1 MKQHERQKF
10 QKLINRRTAILGG
23 IKFSLFAALAG
34 RLYFLQVEEAE
45 KYRTLAENN
54 QFNFELLP
62 PIRGRILD
70 RNGIPLATNKDNF
83 RLEIVSEQTK
93 DVAETVRMLQEIIK
107 ISPESVERIITET
120 KKRRSFVPVLV
131 SENLSRKEVAKV
143 AIQTPYLP
151 GIRIDIGQ
159 TRYYPFRDLAVHL
172 TGYVATISQS
182 EKTGDPV
189 LELPGFKIGKSSTHP
204 TIYTERHI
212 CGRGKF
218 AYRFFSLSFSRHSVV
233 RGDLQGDLGSN
244 ISLDDLRRS
253 CYC

>member
-34 RLYFLQVEEAE
+34 RLYFLQIKEAE

-93 DVAETVRMLQEIIK
+93 DCLLYT
-107 ISPESVERIITET
+107 SPS
-120 KKRRSFVPVLV
+120 P
-131 SENLSRKEVAKV
+131 
-143 AIQTPYLP
+143 
-151 GIRIDIGQ
+151 
-159 TRYYPFRDLAVHL
+159 RD
-172 TGYVATISQS
+172 
-182 EKTGDPV
+182 
-189 LELPGFKIGKSSTHP
+189 
-204 TIYTERHI
+204 
-212 CGRGKF
+212 
-218 AYRFFSLSFSRHSVV
+218 
-233 RGDLQGDLGSN
+233 
-244 ISLDDLRRS
+244 
-253 CYC
+253 

>member
-93 DVAETVRMLQEIIK
+93 DVAETLRMLQEIIK
-107 ISPESVERIITET
+107 ISPESVERILTET

-131 SENLSRKEVAKV
+131 SENLSRKEVAKI
-143 AIQTPYLP
+143 AIQDTLFAGYKN
-151 GIRIDIGQ
+151 
-159 TRYYPFRDLAVHL
+159 RYWSNTL
-172 TGYVATISQS
+172 
-182 EKTGDPV
+182 
-189 LELPGFKIGKSSTHP
+189 
-204 TIYTERHI
+204 
-212 CGRGKF
+212 
-218 AYRFFSLSFSRHSVV
+218 LSF
-233 RGDLQGDLGSN
+233 
-244 ISLDDLRRS
+244 
-253 CYC
+253 